1 MKKIFSGFM
10 MAAAALFVTSCA
22 SDELTSSQTG
32 GEATVSFSLAL
43 EDGIGTRAISDG
55 SGADVLEYAV
65 FNENGERVSGIQKV
79 KRTGVT
85 FPTVENITLA
95 KGQTYKIAFWAQDED
110 CKAYTVSDDM
120 NVSIDYTGVNN
131 DETRDAFF
139 KSIEFT
145 VSGSASLDVVLKR
158 PFAQINVGVYQEDWD
173 AAVASGIEIA
183 NSVAYIKNAATSI
196 NLLNGMVGEETTDV
210 PVEYTAAAIP
220 TESLM
225 VDVDKDGTKEAY
237 KWLSMSYILVAD
249 HGTTPDNDG
258 IYGAAATTLNDL
270 GFSFVPVSG
279 NAITFAQGLKSVP
292 VERNWRTNIIGKI
305 LTGDVEFN
313 ISIDP
318 IYDGD
323 YIYPDGL
330 VQEII
335 MAAAIGGTVTL
346 TDNVTMPEGGLN
358 VQGSMILNL
367 NGFNLSCP
375 DDDILF
381 RVQDGATLVVNGE
394 GKVDTGL
401 YFASANQGG
410 TIIVNGG
417 EFNCGTTCL
426 QANGGKVYVKG
437 GTFDVKEAD
446 KTYMLNHIDSKK
458 NDGLIEVSGG
468 KFNGFDPANSNSENP
483 AMNFLKEG
491 YKSVSEGDWF
501 VVRDGTDIKLYGDYA
516 EVYSA
521 DGLLK
526 WAYLVNNGNKTLG
539 LKLMNDVTLSAYT
552 IEADAA
558 NETYVYT
565 STPITVTD
573 GVPSGANWVSVC
585 TGILSLSDAY
595 SGHIDGQGNTISGL
609 RISHANDQVGFVG
622 AMYDDASIKNLT
634 IADAV
639 VCGQVETGV
648 VVGRSHNGTTVENV
662 LVKASTV
669 TGTYSVGGVAGFNYR
684 RIKTGINES
693 ISYIKNCTTDKNTKV
708 FGTGTVGGICGTN
721 NGAVVIDCVN
731 SADVTGDGTVGGVVG
746 MSREYNTN
754 VNGYLIA
761 CGSTSDAT
769 ITATTSNAG
778 GVTGNTINDPNH
790 SNAEGFVVACYST
803 SAIVGN
809 NSGVVL
815 GYSNHSVLRAS
826 WGAQNGSNIITGS
839 FTPTMYSVYKFA
851 DASAVTQADVDAMNQ
866 AIADYNAI
874 SGIEQTCPYTWSW
887 TNGSWP
893 VLK

>member
-1 MKKIFSGFM
+1 MTKKFLSIFM

-65 FNENGERVSGIQKV
+65 FNEKGERVSGIQKV

-249 HGTTPDNDG
+249 HGTTPNNDG

-323 YIYPDGL
+323 YIYPDGAL
-330 VQEII
+330 QEL
-335 MAAAIGGTVTL
+335 AAVLAMGGVFNATGPIE
-346 TDNVTMPEGGLN
+346 MEGEQLYA
-358 VQGSMILNL
+358 QADAILNF
-367 NGFNLSCP
+367 NGNKVVAGS
-375 DDDILF
+375 
-381 RVQDGATLVVNGE
+381 ATAYGIVADGE
-394 GKVDTGL
+394 GIDLVINDADIDSKGGGVG
-401 YFASANQGG
+401 AANGANVVFNG
-410 TIIVNGG
+410 DKLAVNSGSTSGRYLFYLEGAGSTITINEG
-417 EFNCGTTCL
+417 EFSFSSTLNQKRAYIYAGAGTT
-426 QANGGKVYVKG
+426 AYVKG
-437 GTFDVKEAD
+437 GTFGKAS
-446 KTYMLNHIDSKK
+446 TR
-458 NDGLIEVSGG
+458 SGYTAG
-468 KFNGFDPANSNSENP
+468 ILGEGTVIITGGTFGFDPSAWVAPGYKAIKDGSKYVVVPETTAAIVSDAAALQTSIANINNGETIVLKEGTYTDIITLEGGKTYNIVANGNVVLPGVAHETNSLTSASTVTFEGVTFDNSLQTTGWYTGTSPNIMPCVGIWGGHLTFKNCTFKVEGTSKKETGVMTWWTGDNKATLNFEGCKFEGINDHANARAMQIYGKVDMTVKNCTFTTYKDYTLKYVGSEGCVAEFEGNNVSNSEN
-483 AMNFLKEG
+483 
-491 YKSVSEGDWF
+491 F
-501 VVRDGTDIKLYGDYA
+501 VELGSSTYPGKNYTA
-516 EVYSA
+516 
-521 DGLLK
+521 K
-526 WAYLVNNGNKTLG
+526 FVNNTLNG
-539 LKLMNDVTLSAYT
+539 STKLWVV
-552 IEADAA
+552 A
-558 NETYVYT
+558 NEE
-565 STPITVTD
+565 
-573 GVPSGANWVSVC
+573 
-585 TGILSLSDAY
+585 
-595 SGHIDGQGNTISGL
+595 GQK
-609 RISHANDQVGFVG
+609 VF
-622 AMYDDASIKNLT
+622 
-634 IADAV
+634 
-639 VCGQVETGV
+639 E
-648 VVGRSHNGTTVENV
+648 NGTQ
-662 LVKASTV
+662 K
-669 TGTYSVGGVAGFNYR
+669 
-684 RIKTGINES
+684 K
-693 ISYIKNCTTDKNTKV
+693 
-708 FGTGTVGGICGTN
+708 
-721 NGAVVIDCVN
+721 
-731 SADVTGDGTVGGVVG
+731 
-746 MSREYNTN
+746 
-754 VNGYLIA
+754 
-761 CGSTSDAT
+761 
-769 ITATTSNAG
+769 
-778 GVTGNTINDPNH
+778 
-790 SNAEGFVVACYST
+790 
-803 SAIVGN
+803 
-809 NSGVVL
+809 
-815 GYSNHSVLRAS
+815 
-826 WGAQNGSNIITGS
+826 
-839 FTPTMYSVYKFA
+839 
-851 DASAVTQADVDAMNQ
+851 
-866 AIADYNAI
+866 
-874 SGIEQTCPYTWSW
+874 
-887 TNGSWP
+887 
-893 VLK
+893 

>member
-65 FNENGERVSGIQKV
+65 FNEKGERVSGIQKV

-120 NVSIDYTGVNN
+120 NVSIDYVGVNN

-249 HGTTPDNDG
+249 HGTTPNNDG

-323 YIYPDGL
+323 YIYPDGAM
-330 VQEII
+330 QEL
-335 MAAAIGGTVTL
+335 AAVLAMGGVFNATGPIE
-346 TDNVTMPEGGLN
+346 MEGEQLRA
-358 VQGSMILNL
+358 QADAILNF
-367 NGFNLSCP
+367 NGNKVVAGSAADYGIVAYGEGVDLVIN
-375 DDDILF
+375 DADIDSKGGG
-381 RVQDGATLVVNGE
+381 VGAVNGANVVFNGDKLAVNSGSTSGRYLFYLE
-394 GKVDTGL
+394 GAG
-401 YFASANQGG
+401 S
-410 TIIVNGG
+410 TITINEG
-417 EFNCGTTCL
+417 EFSFSSTLNQKRAYIYAGAGTT
-426 QANGGKVYVKG
+426 AYVKG
-437 GTFDVKEAD
+437 GTFGKASTRSGYTAGILGEGTVIITGGTFGFDPSAWVAPGYKVVKNGDKYYVVAENVSAVASTQDEINAAVAAGGTVVVAAGEYTFPGSSIKEGTTLACEEGTVFKGQSSLNIKGATVEGATFDNPGGTVVGGTINGTFKNCKFTGSNALRWASAGETVVFEDCEFSGDVYGVHFDGGANDVIFRNCVLSGFNALGAALTMATFEGCTFKGNGKSGYNGANLWGSAKMINCEFTFDGSTANEWIDCIGLD
-446 KTYMLNHIDSKK
+446 KTYEFENCT
-458 NDGLIEVSGG
+458 V
-468 KFNGFDPANSNSENP
+468 NG
-483 AMNFLKEG
+483 
-491 YKSVSEGDWF
+491 V
-501 VVRDGTDIKLYGDYA
+501 
-516 EVYSA
+516 
-521 DGLLK
+521 
-526 WAYLVNNGNKTLG
+526 
-539 LKLMNDVTLSAYT
+539 AYT
-552 IEADAA
+552 KD
-558 NETYVYT
+558 NYT
-565 STPITVTD
+565 TAP
-573 GVPSGANWVSVC
+573 
-585 TGILSLSDAY
+585 
-595 SGHIDGQGNTISGL
+595 
-609 RISHANDQVGFVG
+609 NDNIFSRNHHP
-622 AMYDDASIKNLT
+622 SIKIN
-634 IADAV
+634 
-639 VCGQVETGV
+639 
-648 VVGRSHNGTTVENV
+648 
-662 LVKASTV
+662 
-669 TGTYSVGGVAGFNYR
+669 GVACAF
-684 RIKTGINES
+684 
-693 ISYIKNCTTDKNTKV
+693 
-708 FGTGTVGGICGTN
+708 
-721 NGAVVIDCVN
+721 
-731 SADVTGDGTVGGVVG
+731 
-746 MSREYNTN
+746 
-754 VNGYLIA
+754 
-761 CGSTSDAT
+761 
-769 ITATTSNAG
+769 
-778 GVTGNTINDPNH
+778 
-790 SNAEGFVVACYST
+790 
-803 SAIVGN
+803 
-809 NSGVVL
+809 
-815 GYSNHSVLRAS
+815 
-826 WGAQNGSNIITGS
+826 
-839 FTPTMYSVYKFA
+839 
-851 DASAVTQADVDAMNQ
+851 
-866 AIADYNAI
+866 
-874 SGIEQTCPYTWSW
+874 
-887 TNGSWP
+887 
-893 VLK
+893 

>member
-65 FNENGERVSGIQKV
+65 FNEKGERVSGIEKV

-173 AAVASGIEIA
+173 AAVASGIEFA

-249 HGTTPDNDG
+249 HGTTPNNDG

-305 LTGDVEFN
+305 LTGDIEFN

-323 YIYPDGL
+323 YIYPDGAM
-330 VQEII
+330 QELAAVLAMGGVFNATGPIEMEGEQLRAQADAI
-335 MAAAIGGTVTL
+335 LNFNGNKVVAGSAAAYGIVADGEGVDLVINDADIDSKGGGVGA
-346 TDNVTMPEGGLN
+346 V
-358 VQGSMILNL
+358 
-367 NGFNLSCP
+367 
-375 DDDILF
+375 
-381 RVQDGATLVVNGE
+381 DGANVVFNGDKLAVNS
-394 GKVDTGL
+394 GSTSGRYL
-401 YFASANQGG
+401 FYLQGAG
-410 TIIVNGG
+410 STITINEG
-417 EFNCGTTCL
+417 EFSFSSTLNQKRAYIYAGAGTT
-426 QANGGKVYVKG
+426 AYVKG
-437 GTFDVKEAD
+437 GTFGKASTRSGYTAGIMGEGTVIITGGTFGFDPSAWVAPGYKVVKNGDKYYVVAENVSAVASTQDEINAAVAAGGTVVVAAGEYTFPGSSIKEGTTLDCEEGTVFKGNSSLNIKGATVEGATFDNPGGTVVGGTINGTFKDCKFTGGNALRYAYAGETVVFEDCEFSGDLYGVHFDGGANDVIFRNCVISGFNALGAALTMATFEGCTFKGNGKSGYNGANLWGSAKMINCEFTFDGSTANEWIDCIGLD
-446 KTYMLNHIDSKK
+446 KTYEFENCT
-458 NDGLIEVSGG
+458 V
-468 KFNGFDPANSNSENP
+468 NG
-483 AMNFLKEG
+483 
-491 YKSVSEGDWF
+491 V
-501 VVRDGTDIKLYGDYA
+501 
-516 EVYSA
+516 
-521 DGLLK
+521 
-526 WAYLVNNGNKTLG
+526 
-539 LKLMNDVTLSAYT
+539 AYT
-552 IEADAA
+552 KD
-558 NETYVYT
+558 NYT
-565 STPITVTD
+565 TAP
-573 GVPSGANWVSVC
+573 
-585 TGILSLSDAY
+585 
-595 SGHIDGQGNTISGL
+595 
-609 RISHANDQVGFVG
+609 NDNIFSRNHHP
-622 AMYDDASIKNLT
+622 SIKIN
-634 IADAV
+634 
-639 VCGQVETGV
+639 
-648 VVGRSHNGTTVENV
+648 
-662 LVKASTV
+662 
-669 TGTYSVGGVAGFNYR
+669 GVACAF
-684 RIKTGINES
+684 
-693 ISYIKNCTTDKNTKV
+693 
-708 FGTGTVGGICGTN
+708 
-721 NGAVVIDCVN
+721 
-731 SADVTGDGTVGGVVG
+731 
-746 MSREYNTN
+746 
-754 VNGYLIA
+754 
-761 CGSTSDAT
+761 
-769 ITATTSNAG
+769 
-778 GVTGNTINDPNH
+778 
-790 SNAEGFVVACYST
+790 
-803 SAIVGN
+803 
-809 NSGVVL
+809 
-815 GYSNHSVLRAS
+815 
-826 WGAQNGSNIITGS
+826 
-839 FTPTMYSVYKFA
+839 
-851 DASAVTQADVDAMNQ
+851 
-866 AIADYNAI
+866 
-874 SGIEQTCPYTWSW
+874 
-887 TNGSWP
+887 
-893 VLK
+893 

>member
-1 MKKIFSGFM
+1 M

-65 FNENGERVSGIQKV
+65 FNEKGERVSGIQKV

-120 NVSIDYTGVNN
+120 NVSIDYVGVNN

-249 HGTTPDNDG
+249 HGTTPNNDG

-323 YIYPDGL
+323 YIYPDGAM
-330 VQEII
+330 QEL
-335 MAAAIGGTVTL
+335 AAVLAMGGVFNATGPIE
-346 TDNVTMPEGGLN
+346 MEGEQLRA
-358 VQGSMILNL
+358 QADAILNF
-367 NGFNLSCP
+367 NGNKVVAGSAADYGIVAYGEGVDLVIN
-375 DDDILF
+375 DADIDSKGGG
-381 RVQDGATLVVNGE
+381 VGAVNGANVVFNGDKLAVNSGSTSGRYLFYLE
-394 GKVDTGL
+394 GAG
-401 YFASANQGG
+401 S
-410 TIIVNGG
+410 TITINEG
-417 EFNCGTTCL
+417 EFSFSSTLNQKRAYIYAGAGTT
-426 QANGGKVYVKG
+426 AYVKG
-437 GTFDVKEAD
+437 GTFGKASTRSGYTAGILGEGTVIITGGTFGFDPSAWVAPGYKVVKNGDKYYVVAENVSAVASTQDEINAAVAAGGTVVVAAGEYTFPGSSIKEGTTLACEEGTVFKGQSSLNIKGATVEGATFDNPGGTVVGGTINGTFKNCKFTGSNALRWASAGETVVFEDCEFSGDVYGVHFDGGANDVIFRNCVLSGFNALGAALTMATFEGCTFKGNGKSGYNGANLWGSAKMINCEFTFDGSTANEWIDCIGLD
-446 KTYMLNHIDSKK
+446 KTYEFENCT
-458 NDGLIEVSGG
+458 V
-468 KFNGFDPANSNSENP
+468 NG
-483 AMNFLKEG
+483 
-491 YKSVSEGDWF
+491 V
-501 VVRDGTDIKLYGDYA
+501 
-516 EVYSA
+516 
-521 DGLLK
+521 
-526 WAYLVNNGNKTLG
+526 
-539 LKLMNDVTLSAYT
+539 AYT
-552 IEADAA
+552 KD
-558 NETYVYT
+558 NYT
-565 STPITVTD
+565 TAP
-573 GVPSGANWVSVC
+573 
-585 TGILSLSDAY
+585 
-595 SGHIDGQGNTISGL
+595 
-609 RISHANDQVGFVG
+609 NDNIFSRNHHP
-622 AMYDDASIKNLT
+622 SIKIN
-634 IADAV
+634 
-639 VCGQVETGV
+639 
-648 VVGRSHNGTTVENV
+648 
-662 LVKASTV
+662 
-669 TGTYSVGGVAGFNYR
+669 GVACAF
-684 RIKTGINES
+684 
-693 ISYIKNCTTDKNTKV
+693 
-708 FGTGTVGGICGTN
+708 
-721 NGAVVIDCVN
+721 
-731 SADVTGDGTVGGVVG
+731 
-746 MSREYNTN
+746 
-754 VNGYLIA
+754 
-761 CGSTSDAT
+761 
-769 ITATTSNAG
+769 
-778 GVTGNTINDPNH
+778 
-790 SNAEGFVVACYST
+790 
-803 SAIVGN
+803 
-809 NSGVVL
+809 
-815 GYSNHSVLRAS
+815 
-826 WGAQNGSNIITGS
+826 
-839 FTPTMYSVYKFA
+839 
-851 DASAVTQADVDAMNQ
+851 
-866 AIADYNAI
+866 
-874 SGIEQTCPYTWSW
+874 
-887 TNGSWP
+887 
-893 VLK
+893 